1 MSCDIL
7 FISAGKAVATETS
20 IDSKKR
26 VGKKA
31 ARDDDTTEVQQPYK
45 VASSQMLETS
55 NNEKNPISTPAAVTV
70 EQIIIANKRV
80 DTRELDDKV
89 GQVQTF

>member
-1 MSCDIL
+1 M
-7 FISAGKAVATETS
+7 AKETS

-45 VASSQMLETS
+45 VASSQMPETS
-55 NNEKNPISTPAAVTV
+55 NNEKNPIP
-70 EQIIIANKRV
+70 
-80 DTRELDDKV
+80 TRELDDKV
-89 GQVQTF
+89 GQGQTF